1 MLNDVAPF
9 QNDSGDEVVWLVD
22 AKNGRG
28 DVRFDVGNDFK
39 SDVTLTI
46 NDDNLVTFSTIVI
59 YSCNKISYTGF
70 NKKGKGKQGSLAEGE
85 GSVRLTSL
93 Y

>member
-1 MLNDVAPF
+1 VAPF
-9 QNDSGDEVVWLVD
+9 QNDGGDEVVWLVD

-46 NDDNLVTFSTIVI
+46 NDDNLVTFFLRS
-59 YSCNKISYTGF
+59 
-70 NKKGKGKQGSLAEGE
+70 
-85 GSVRLTSL
+85 
-93 Y
+93 